1 MLSKAVLALAL
12 ILSPALAAEPVRAAE
27 QTVSV
32 ADLHDILIMLRMA
45 PSHYRPGARYGGNYG
60 DAASQAAR
68 RRIAEGIARDHG
80 LTLVESWPMPLVGV
94 DCFVMRVP
102 DGRDIDEVV
111 AQVSRDRAVA
121 WSQRLQTYHT
131 LGALSPPR
139 DPLFAVQPTA
149 TQWRLADLHRIAT
162 GAGVTIAV
170 IDSKIDVAHP
180 DLAGQFVANRD
191 FLTAGASRAEPHG
204 TGIAG
209 VIAAKEG
216 NGVGIVGVA
225 PRARLM
231 ALRAC
236 AEQGRSARDGAA
248 SCDSLTL
255 AKALHFAIDN
265 GADVINLS
273 LSGPQDTL
281 LASLVAL
288 GISRRIAIVAAYDPG
303 LPGGGFPASQSG
315 VLAIAEETLPSLP
328 ERVYRAPGR
337 DVPITQPGGRWGLA
351 SGNSFATAQVS
362 GLLALASQR
371 RRSPGARVRVARS
384 GDGVVNACATLV
396 AISDECD
403 CSCAVAKQGNRRAER

>member
-1 MLSKAVLALAL
+1 MLARVALALAL
-12 ILSPALAAEPVRAAE
+12 ALSPALAGGQACAAE
-27 QTVSV
+27 QTAVV
-32 ADLHDILIMLRMA
+32 AETHDILIMLRMPPA
-45 PSHYRPGARYGGNYG
+45 HYRPSARYGGSYG

-68 RRIAEGIARDHG
+68 HRIAEGIAHDNG
-80 LTLVESWPMPLVGV
+80 LTLVESWPMPLIGV

-102 DGRDIDEVV
+102 EGRDVDEVI
-111 AQVSRDRAVA
+111 AQVSRDRPVA

-131 LGALSPPR
+131 LAAASTGD

-149 TQWRLADLHRIAT
+149 AQWKLADLHRIAT

-191 FLTAGASRAEPHG
+191 FLTGGSARAEPHG

-225 PRARLM
+225 PGARLM

-236 AEQGRSARDGAA
+236 AEQGRPAGDGAA

-273 LSGPQDTL
+273 FSGPQDTL

-288 GISRRIAIVAAYDPG
+288 GISRRIAVVAAYDPD
-303 LPGGGFPASQSG
+303 LPGGGFPASQAG

-328 ERVYRAPGR
+328 ARVYRAPGR

-362 GLLALASQR
+362 GLLALASQG
-371 RRSPGARVRVARS
+371 RRSPVAPLRIARS
-384 GDGVVNACATLV
+384 GNGVVNACATLV
-396 AISDECD
+396 AISDDCD
-403 CSCAVAKQGNRRAER
+403 CSCAVSKHSNRRAAR